1 MANVTAGN
9 RFEWE
14 FADTLGGNGFWVLRI
29 PQNAGGQQ
37 PADLIAVK
45 GRYHALIDCKVV
57 SGDRFAFDRIE
68 DNQHYA
74 MERFQAIA
82 GEPGWIA
89 IQLPDR
95 EVVMLRL
102 HEADDLAAQGQKSLS
117 VKDMKNGNRVWT
129 LARWLERAAD
139 KCG

>member
-1 MANVTAGN
+1 MAPNITEGN
-9 RFEWE
+9 RFERVMAE
-14 FADTLGGNGFWVLRI
+14 ILSAKGFWVLRI

-74 MERFQAIA
+74 MGRFAQIGEETGWFAIRMPD
-82 GEPGWIA
+82 GGVRMLDMESIEA
-89 IQLPDR
+89 IEENGQRSMNLK
-95 EVVMLRL
+95 ELSTVMGL
-102 HEADDLAAQGQKSLS
+102 EE
-117 VKDMKNGNRVWT
+117 WT
-129 LARWLERAAD
+129 KRANEL
-139 KCG
+139 CGSR